1 MEKLTIK
8 APGRINIIGE
18 HTDYNLGYVL
28 PTAIDKH
35 LLFTFEANGTSSTC
49 RVESRGFGP
58 VHEFDFKT
66 MERSSTSWHNYIQG
80 VISEILKILNL
91 RLSLSLTLNTKNE
104 DLPLKGFDCTI
115 ESILPVGSGV
125 SSSAALEC
133 GLSYGLNELFDLGL
147 SKVEMVKLCQQADHN
162 YVGIMSG
169 IMDQFASMMSK
180 EGQVILLDCRSLDY
194 EYIPLDLGD
203 YTFLLLNSGV
213 SHELANSE
221 YNTRQQECQQ
231 AVQILQEKYPEIQS
245 LRDVTTNMLDYL
257 SLRTSDFRLP
267 TVYRRARYVVEE
279 NARVLSAVKALQA
292 GDLNT
297 LGALMYATHEGL
309 RHDYEVSCKE
319 LDFLVDFTRD
329 FDQVLGARIMGG
341 GFGGCSIN
349 LIRKDEI
356 EQFTNEIFQ
365 AYKTAFKL
373 ELEFFEA
380 LPCQGVK
387 RVEDW

>member
-1 MEKLTIK
+1 MKKLTIK

-35 LLFTFEANGTSSTC
+35 LLFTFELNGTSSTC

-58 VHEFDFKT
+58 AHEFDFTT
-66 MERSSTSWHNYIQG
+66 MERSASSWHNYIQG
-80 VISEILKILNL
+80 VVAEILKRTDKLQ
-91 RLSLSLTLNTKNE
+91 
-104 DLPLKGFDCTI
+104 GFNCTI
-115 ESILPVGSGV
+115 DSTLPVGSGV

-133 GLSYGLNELFDLGL
+133 GLSFGLNELFGLGL
-147 SKVEMVKLCQQADHN
+147 SKIEMVKLSQQADHN
-162 YVGIMSG
+162 YVGIKSG

-194 EYIPLDLGD
+194 EYIPLELGD

-231 AVQILQEKYPEIQS
+231 AVKIIKEKFPEVES
-245 LRDVTTNMLDYL
+245 LRDVDEEMLAYL
-257 SLRTSDFRLP
+257 KESTIKNQQSRINNQQSTI
-267 TVYRRARYVVEE
+267 YRRARFVVQE
-279 NARVLSAVKALQA
+279 NTRVLKAVEALKKR
-292 GDLNT
+292 DLTT
-297 LGALMYATHEGL
+297 LGALMYASHEGL

-319 LDFLVDFTRD
+319 LDFLVDFTKD
-329 FDQVLGARIMGG
+329 YDKVLGARIMGG

-349 LIRKDEI
+349 LIRSEAIAEFSEKVSK
-356 EQFTNEIFQ
+356 
-365 AYKTAFKL
+365 AYKAEFGI
-373 ELEFFEA
+373 ELEAFEA
-380 LPCQGVK
+380 QPSSGVSTISN
-387 RVEDW
+387 